1 MKKTVIIRLQG
12 GLGNQLFQYAL
23 ARRIAYQ
30 RGAVLKLDISSFS
43 EYNLR
48 RYSLKHFNIMERFAT
63 KKEIDILKEGNILF
77 KLANGLNKSKNK
89 PDTYYPE
96 KVFNYNPEVLNIKG
110 SIYLDGYWQSELYFR
125 DIEDIIKKEFTVK
138 TEPEKANREL
148 SHRIL
153 QENSVSLHIRRGDY
167 ITNQGTNQYHGVCPL
182 EYYYLSIT
190 EISKMVRNPV
200 FYVFSDDQ
208 QWARDNLKVN
218 YSVIFVDINDEN
230 KDYED
235 LRLMTHC
242 KHHIIANSSF
252 SWWGAWLATNKNK
265 LVIAPQR
272 WFNNRQLNTGD
283 LIPNTWMKF

>member
-1 MKKTVIIRLQG
+1 MEKTIIIRLLG

-23 ARRIAYQ
+23 ARKIAYQ
-30 RGAVLKLDISSFS
+30 SGAVLKLDISCFN

-48 RYSLKHFNIMERFAT
+48 RYGLKNFNIMEIFAT
-63 KKEIDILKEGNILF
+63 KKEIDILKSGNIIF
-77 KLANGLNKSKNK
+77 EWANRLKNSENK

-96 KVFNYNPEVLNIKG
+96 KVFNYDPEVLNIKG

-138 TEPEKANREL
+138 AEPDKVNREL

-153 QENSVSLHIRRGDY
+153 QENSVSVHIRRGDY
-167 ITNQGTNQYHGVCPL
+167 ITNPDTNQYHGVCPI
-182 EYYYLSIT
+182 EYYYLSIAK
-190 EISKMVRNPV
+190 ISKMVKNPV
-200 FYVFSDDQ
+200 FYVFSDDH
-208 QWARDNLKVN
+208 QWTRDNLKVD
-218 YSVIFVDINDEN
+218 YPVFFVDVNDEN

-252 SWWGAWLATNKNK
+252 SWWGAWLGIHQKK
-265 LVIAPQR
+265 IVIAPKK
-272 WFNNRQLNTGD
+272 WFNKLEIDTRD
-283 LIPNTWMKF
+283 LIPSAWIKV